1 VWIKKIQL
9 VFGFAL
15 RLARLIVGVRVIV
28 RVRARAKVGIRV
40 WVKDRARVWV
50 RVGRRV

>member
-1 VWIKKIQL
+1 M
-9 VFGFAL
+9 FGFGL

-28 RVRARAKVGIRV
+28 RWVRARVKVGIRV
-40 WVKDRARVWV
+40 WVKDRVRVSV

>member
-1 VWIKKIQL
+1 M
-9 VFGFAL
+9 FGFGL

-28 RVRARAKVGIRV
+28 RVRARVKVGIRV
-40 WVKDRARVWV
+40 WVKDRVRVWV